1 MRYDEHMT
9 VEAERVLEAALQLPK
24 SERERLVEALENSL
38 GEGTPGEIEAAWIS
52 EAKRRIADVQ
62 SGATTPV
69 SSQSTR
75 QRMAEVLDRAAARRA
90 G

>member
-1 MRYDEHMT
+1 MRYDERMT
-9 VEAERVLEAALQLPK
+9 AEAEQVLEAALQLPV
-24 SERERLVEALENSL
+24 SERERLVDALERSL
-38 GEGTPGEIEAAWIS
+38 GEGTPEEIEAAWVA
-52 EAKRRIADVQ
+52 EAKRRIADVE
-62 SGATTPV
+62 SGVTTPV